1 MLIAFLY
8 NIRHQYPDPKDP
20 ATQLETDFDDQITI
34 DWFIKHLKQI
44 GYEVLPI
51 EADEN
56 AYLKLKEN
64 KRKITLA
71 YNYSLGLYGN
81 SRYAQIPA
89 MLEMLQIPYTGS
101 PPLTQALLMN
111 KAKMKDLFRGCSVPT
126 PPGQIFKS
134 INDIL
139 NSDLLF
145 PLIVKPIAQGSSAGV
160 TNKSVVNNEEELK
173 TQVDFI
179 LKTFNEPAL
188 VETFLTGREF
198 SVGMVGNPPQI
209 MPIIEPNHASLPKD
223 FHHID
228 SLEVKWIL
236 EEKIG
241 ADYFLCPAKVDDELK
256 SKLENI
262 CLSAWNTLEIN
273 DYCRI
278 DLRCDNKN
286 NPYVIDV
293 NSPPGMIPPEVST
306 TSYLPLAGRAAGMDY
321 NQLLQKIISSALTRY
336 QKKS

>member
-20 ATQLETDFDDQITI
+20 ATQLEADFDDQITI

-51 EADEN
+51 EANQD

-64 KRKITLA
+64 KDKITLA

-81 SRYAQIPA
+81 SRYAQIPS

-111 KAKMKDLFRGCSVPT
+111 KARMKDLFKGCGIPT
-126 PPGQIFKS
+126 PPGQVFKS
-134 INDIL
+134 VNESL
-139 NSDLLF
+139 MPDLKY
-145 PLIVKPIAQGSSAGV
+145 PLIVKPIAQGSSAGI
-160 TNKSVVNNEEELK
+160 TNKSVVNNERELRE
-173 TQVDFI
+173 QIGFV
-179 LKTFNEPAL
+179 LKTFNEPGL

-198 SVGMVGNPPQI
+198 SVSMVGNPPQI
-209 MPIIEPNHASLPKD
+209 LPIIEPNHASLPKGYT
-223 FHHID
+223 HID

-236 EEKIG
+236 EEEVG
-241 ADYFLCPAKVDDELK
+241 AGYLLCPAKVDDELK

-262 CLSAWNTLEIN
+262 CLLAWNTLEIN
-273 DYCRI
+273 DCCRI
-278 DLRCDNKN
+278 DLRCDGKN
-286 NPYVIDV
+286 NPYVIDI
-293 NSPPGMIPPEVST
+293 NSPAGMIPPEVST

-321 NQLLQKIISSALTRY
+321 NQLLRNIINAALERY
-336 QKKS
+336 K